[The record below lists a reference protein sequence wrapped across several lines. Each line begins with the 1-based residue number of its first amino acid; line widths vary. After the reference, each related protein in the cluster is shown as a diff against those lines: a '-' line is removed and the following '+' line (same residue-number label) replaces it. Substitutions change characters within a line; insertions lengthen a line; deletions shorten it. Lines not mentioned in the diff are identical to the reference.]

1 VPRTPRRTITADQK
15 AAIPRRH
22 HVDKVPVFEL
32 CEQNDLQP
40 SLFCYWQRQRFENT
54 QKSAT
59 PSRALEAKVE
69 ALETRARHFLTLSE
83 IISKNLCLMP
93 ESIAWSVRPSWP
105 SETVM
110 AITVKTNT
118 AASNAL
124 TALNRTSRSLS
135 RSFERISSGLRISR
149 AADDAAGLG
158 VAENLRAAHTSAT
171 VASRNLNDGVSI
183 IAVAEGAT
191 NEVSNILVRMRELAV
206 QSASETL
213 GTEQRAY
220 IQTEYTELAD
230 EVSRIAAVTEF
241 NGQQLTNGAIT
252 FLDVQAGINAT
263 SNDRITITLGDLR
276 ATSLGVDPGSL
287 SLSTAADASTA
298 LTTID
303 KALTAMN
310 TFRATFG
317 SVENRLG
324 SALNNLETYIE
335 TTTAAESGIR
345 DADFGYETAQLA
357 QNQILQQAGVS
368 VLTQAKGLNQAAL
381 GLLQG

>member
-1 VPRTPRRTITADQK
+1 
-15 AAIPRRH
+15 
-22 HVDKVPVFEL
+22 
-32 CEQNDLQP
+32 
-40 SLFCYWQRQRFENT
+40 
-54 QKSAT
+54 
-59 PSRALEAKVE
+59 
-69 ALETRARHFLTLSE
+69 
-83 IISKNLCLMP
+83 
-93 ESIAWSVRPSWP
+93 
-105 SETVM
+105 M

-171 VASRNLNDGVSI
+171 VASRNVNDGISI

-220 IQTEYTELAD
+220 IQTEYAELAD

-241 NGQQLTNGAIT
+241 NGQQLTNSGTT
-252 FLDVQAGINAT
+252 FLDVQVGINAT

-276 ATSLGVDPGSL
+276 ATSLGVDSGSL
-287 SLSTAADASTA
+287 SLSTAANASTA
-298 LTTID
+298 ITTID
-303 KALTAMN
+303 RALTATK
-310 TFRATFG
+310 TFRAMLG

-335 TTTAAESGIR
+335 TTTAAESRIR